1 MIVPILKYGAPELRK
16 VSKPVEVFDGELE
29 KISKNMIET
38 MYSRPGIGLA
48 APQIGLNIRLTTID
62 LSVGEDPNQL
72 IVICNPEIVMAEGEQ
87 KNDEGCLSI
96 PDFNESVVR
105 PMKVSVQGVN
115 LKGEQVSYEG
125 EGLLARC
132 FSHEIDHLN
141 GVLFVDH
148 LSPLKRTLI
157 RNKIKK
163 LAKAG
168 EW

>member
-1 MIVPILKYGAPELRK
+1 MILQILKYGSPELRT
-16 VSKPVEVFDGELE
+16 VSKPVDVFNAELE

-38 MYSRPGIGLA
+38 MYGAPGIGLA
-48 APQIGLNIRLTTID
+48 APQIGVNIRLVTID
-62 LSVGEDPNQL
+62 LSVGEDPSQL
-72 IVICNPEIVMAEGEQ
+72 IIICNPEILSTEGEQ
-87 KNDEGCLSI
+87 KNDEGCLSV
-96 PDFNESVVR
+96 PDFSETVSRPLKMSVR
-105 PMKVSVQGVN
+105 GVN
-115 LKGEQVSYEG
+115 LKGEEVRYDA
-125 EGLLARC
+125 EGLLSRC

-141 GVLFVDH
+141 GVLFVDR

>member
-1 MIVPILKYGAPELRK
+1 MPILKYGAPELRT
-16 VSKPVEVFDGELE
+16 VSKPVDAFDAELE
-29 KISKNMIET
+29 KLSKNMIET
-38 MYSRPGIGLA
+38 MYGSPGIGLA
-48 APQIGLNIRLTTID
+48 APQVGLNIRLVTID
-62 LSVGEDPNQL
+62 LSVGEDPTQL
-72 IVICNPEIVMAEGEQ
+72 IVICNPEIVSSEGEQ

-96 PDFNESVVR
+96 PDFSDTVVR
-105 PMKVSVQGVN
+105 PLRVSIRGLN
-115 LKGEQVSYEG
+115 LKGEEVKYQG
-125 EGLLARC
+125 DGLLARC

-141 GVLFVDH
+141 GVLFVDR

>member
-1 MIVPILKYGAPELRK
+1 MILPILKYGAPELRN
-16 VSKPVEVFDGELE
+16 VSKPVDSFDDELE
-29 KISKNMIET
+29 KIVKNMFDT
-38 MYSRPGIGLA
+38 MYGSPGIGLA
-48 APQIGLNIRLTTID
+48 AAQIGLNIQLTTID
-62 LSVGEDPNQL
+62 LSGGEDANRRIIL
-72 IVICNPEIVMAEGEQ
+72 CNPEIISASGEQ
-87 KNDEGCLSI
+87 KADEGCLSI
-96 PDFNESVVR
+96 PDFTDSVIRPFKMVVR
-105 PMKVSVQGVN
+105 GQNPN
-115 LKGEQVSYEG
+115 GEEIQIEA

-132 FSHEIDHLN
+132 LSHEIDHLN

>member
-1 MIVPILKYGAPELRK
+1 MIFPILKYGAPQLREVSRPVDSFDDELA
-16 VSKPVEVFDGELE
+16 
-29 KISKNMIET
+29 KIAKNMIET
-38 MYSRPGIGLA
+38 MYASPGIGLA

-62 LSVGEDPNQL
+62 LSVGDEKSKL
-72 IVICNPEIVMAEGEQ
+72 IILCNPEILSTEGTQ

-96 PDFNESVVR
+96 PEFSEAVSRPLKMVVR
-105 PMKVSVQGVN
+105 GRN
-115 LKGEQVSYEG
+115 LSGEEVKIEA

-132 FSHEIDHLN
+132 LSHEIDHLN

-148 LSPLKRTLI
+148 LSPLKRNLI
-157 RNKIKK
+157 RSKIKK

>member
-1 MIVPILKYGAPELRK
+1 MIMPILKYGAPELRI
-16 VSKPVEVFDGELE
+16 VSKPIDAFSGELE
-29 KISKNMIET
+29 KIAKNMFET
-38 MYSRPGIGLA
+38 MYSSPGIGLA
-48 APQIGLNIRLTTID
+48 AAQVGINIRLATID
-62 LSVGEDPNQL
+62 LSVGEDSSQR
-72 IVICNPEIVMAEGEQ
+72 IVICNPEIISAEGEQ

-96 PDFNESVVR
+96 PDFSESVSR
-105 PMKVSVQGVN
+105 PMKITVRGQDLN
-115 LKGEQVSYEG
+115 GEEIKIEA

-141 GVLFVDH
+141 GILFVDH

>member
-1 MIVPILKYGAPELRK
+1 MILPILKYGAPELRK
-16 VSKPVEVFDGELE
+16 PSDPVNSFGDELA
-29 KISKNMIET
+29 KIAKNMMET
-38 MYSRPGIGLA
+38 MYASPGIGLA
-48 APQIGLNIRLTTID
+48 AAQVGLNIRLTTID
-62 LSVGEDPNQL
+62 LSAGGDNGKL
-72 IVICNPEIVMAEGEQ
+72 IILCNPEIISTEGLQ

-96 PDFNESVVR
+96 PEFHETVTRPLKMVVR
-105 PMKVSVQGVN
+105 GYD
-115 LKGEQVSYEG
+115 LHGEEIEIEA

-132 FSHEIDHLN
+132 LSHEIDHLN

-148 LSPLKRTLI
+148 LSSLKRNLI

>member
-1 MIVPILKYGAPELRK
+1 MILPILKYGSPELRT
-16 VSKPVEVFDGELE
+16 VSKPVDAFDAELE

-38 MYSRPGIGLA
+38 MYSAPGIGLA
-48 APQIGLNIRLTTID
+48 APQIGINIRLTTID
-62 LSVGEDPNQL
+62 LSVGEDLSQI
-72 IVICNPEIVMAEGEQ
+72 IVICNPEIVSSEGEQ

-96 PDFNESVVR
+96 PDFTDTVVR
-105 PMKVSVQGVN
+105 PVKLTIRGVD
-115 LKGEQVSYEG
+115 LKGEEVKYDA

-132 FSHEIDHLN
+132 FCHEIDHLN
-141 GVLFVDH
+141 GLLFVDR
-148 LSPLKRTLI
+148 LSPLRRTLI

>member
-1 MIVPILKYGAPELRK
+1 MIMPILKYGAPELRI
-16 VSKPVEVFDGELE
+16 VSKPVDAFSGELE
-29 KISKNMIET
+29 KIAQNMLET
-38 MYSRPGIGLA
+38 MYSSPGIGLA
-48 APQIGLNIRLTTID
+48 AAQVGINIRLATID
-62 LSVGEDPNQL
+62 LSVGEDSSQR
-72 IVICNPEIVMAEGEQ
+72 IVICNPEIISAEGEQ

-96 PDFNESVVR
+96 PDFSESVSR
-105 PMKVSVQGVN
+105 PMKITVRGQDLN
-115 LKGEQVSYEG
+115 GEEIKIEA

-141 GVLFVDH
+141 GILFVDH

>member
-1 MIVPILKYGAPELRK
+1 MILPILKYGSPELRT
-16 VSKPVEVFDGELE
+16 VSKPVDAFTAELE

-38 MYSRPGIGLA
+38 MYSSPGIGLA
-48 APQIGLNIRLTTID
+48 APQIGLNIRLVTID
-62 LSVGEDPNQL
+62 ISVGEDPNQL
-72 IVICNPEIVMAEGEQ
+72 IVICNPEIIATEGEQ
-87 KNDEGCLSI
+87 RNDEGCLSI
-96 PDFNESVVR
+96 PDFSEMVVR
-105 PMKVSVQGVN
+105 PLRMSLRGLN
-115 LKGEQVSYEG
+115 LKGEEVKYEA
-125 EGLLARC
+125 EDLLARC

-157 RNKIKK
+157 KNKIKK

>member
-1 MIVPILKYGAPELRK
+1 MILPILKYGAQELRT
-16 VSKPVEVFDGELE
+16 VSKPVHSFDAELE
-29 KISKNMIET
+29 KLSKNMIET
-38 MYSRPGIGLA
+38 MYSSPGIGLA
-48 APQIGLNIRLTTID
+48 APQIGLNIRLVTID

-72 IVICNPEIVMAEGEQ
+72 IVICNPEIISAEGEQ

-96 PDFNESVVR
+96 PDFSDSIVR
-105 PMKVSVQGVN
+105 PLKVSVRGLN
-115 LKGEQVSYEG
+115 LKGEEIKYQG

-132 FSHEIDHLN
+132 FSHEVDHLN
-141 GVLFVDH
+141 GILFVDH